1 MPQFSFHGS
10 NFITISANKRGFCKA
25 VTSCIAE
32 SFLRFWPSIQA
43 VSIAAYGKDQE
54 TLPVFTFILREP
66 AFGFYLDNLE
76 SISRFGREKGTEM
89 ADISLVNVCKTYK
102 GGQNAVKDFNLDI
115 RDREL
120 IIFVGPSGCG
130 KSTTL
135 RMIAGLEDISSGELW
150 MDDCLMNMV
159 EPKNRNL
166 SMVFQNYALY
176 PHMTV
181 YENMAFGLRVRRTAP
196 GEIDARVREAAR
208 ILEISHLLDR
218 RPAALSGG
226 QKQRVAIGSVI
237 VRKPKAYLMDEP
249 LSNLDAKLRVEMRNA
264 IKRIQQQ
271 VGITTIYV
279 THDQEE
285 ALAVSDRIA
294 VMNGGVI
301 QQIDTP
307 KNVYQRPS
315 NIFVSTFI
323 GLSNIMDGTVDMS
336 QGGTRVRIGDY
347 SVAMDNLD
355 DAVFQ
360 GQPVKVSVRP
370 EEFIISRDSQE
381 GIPAIVR
388 SSVFLG
394 VTTHYFVESEDGR
407 EMEVIQNSD
416 IWDIIPDH
424 TPIRLG
430 VQPHKINV
438 FTEDG
443 SQSLIVRRDHS

>member
-1 MPQFSFHGS
+1 
-10 NFITISANKRGFCKA
+10 
-25 VTSCIAE
+25 
-32 SFLRFWPSIQA
+32 
-43 VSIAAYGKDQE
+43 
-54 TLPVFTFILREP
+54 
-66 AFGFYLDNLE
+66 
-76 SISRFGREKGTEM
+76 M

-249 LSNLDAKLRVEMRNA
+249 LSNLDAKLRAQMRVEIAKLHKQLNA
-264 IKRIQQQ
+264 TI
-271 VGITTIYV
+271 IYV
-279 THDQEE
+279 THDQVE
-285 ALAVSDRIA
+285 AMTLGTRIV
-294 VMNGGVI
+294 VMNQGMI
-301 QQIDTP
+301 QQVAPPAELYRNPVNKFVAGFIGSPTMNFGCGCAGRGWDSLASGTGMAASP
-307 KNVYQRPS
+307 GRIPGQEIKRKRVCGKTGNPGDPAGRPS
-315 NIFVSTFI
+315 S
-323 GLSNIMDGTVDMS
+323 GRM
-336 QGGTRVRIGDY
+336 
-347 SVAMDNLD
+347 
-355 DAVFQ
+355 
-360 GQPVKVSVRP
+360 QPEKRFRWF
-370 EEFIISRDSQE
+370 ER
-381 GIPAIVR
+381 
-388 SSVFLG
+388 
-394 VTTHYFVESEDGR
+394 
-407 EMEVIQNSD
+407 
-416 IWDIIPDH
+416 
-424 TPIRLG
+424 
-430 VQPHKINV
+430 K
-438 FTEDG
+438 
-443 SQSLIVRRDHS
+443 

>member
-32 SFLRFWPSIQA
+32 SFLRFWSSIQA
-43 VSIAAYGKDQE
+43 VSIAAYRKDQE
-54 TLPVFTFILREP
+54 TLHVFTFILREP

-249 LSNLDAKLRVEMRNA
+249 LSNLDAKLRVQMRTV
-264 IKRIQQQ
+264 IKKLQRRL
-271 VGITTIYV
+271 GITTIYV

-285 ALAVSDRIA
+285 ALAISDRIA
-294 VMNGGVI
+294 VIKEGEVMQVGSPENIYKKPQNTFVAGFIGVSNFVECDVNGENPAAAVLDIKGECTITCSLKAPFKGKGIISARPEQLFFDEKEGLPGKIVI
-301 QQIDTP
+301 
-307 KNVYQRPS
+307 
-315 NIFVSTFI
+315 STFLGDFI
-323 GLSNIMDGTVDMS
+323 EYEIELDNGQTVQLNEYTKDVRELRPDG
-336 QGGTRVRIGDY
+336 QR
-347 SVAMDNLD
+347 
-355 DAVFQ
+355 
-360 GQPVKVSVRP
+360 VKVNFDINAV
-370 EEFIISRDSQE
+370 
-381 GIPAIVR
+381 
-388 SSVFLG
+388 G
-394 VTTHYFVESEDGR
+394 VYDAGTQ
-407 EMEVIQNSD
+407 EVIS
-416 IWDIIPDH
+416 W
-424 TPIRLG
+424 
-430 VQPHKINV
+430 
-438 FTEDG
+438 
-443 SQSLIVRRDHS
+443 